1 MVQYWDFIA
10 DKRLQGAA
18 EAYKAKFGGHFFWE
32 EPDGG
37 LVYETDDGEVACVL
51 PEGTTAD
58 QVLRDLKSGKPLP
71 ELWPELEYDPDCVY

>member
-1 MVQYWDFIA
+1 MTLSEF
-10 DKRLQGAA
+10 DKNKELQEATNAYA
-18 EAYKAKFGGHFFWE
+18 EKHGGHFFWE

-51 PEGTTAD
+51 PEGATAD
-58 QVLRDLKSGKPLP
+58 QVLKDLKSGKPLP